1 MPETLDEPVSL
12 RDRVQSLR
20 LPDRADGSG
29 RGARGG
35 WLPWTLC
42 LLLAA
47 CTASLAARVY
57 TSPPAP
63 ADAAAAAPAPASAPA
78 QGAAT
83 TATGEA
89 KPAAPA
95 AGSVVLEA
103 KGYIIAA
110 HQIQVSPIE
119 VSGLINELY
128 IEEGKRFK

>member
-29 RGARGG
+29 RGAGGG

-63 ADAAAAAPAPASAPA
+63 AADVSAAAPVADSAPA
-78 QGAAT
+78 QGT
-83 TATGEA
+83 TPAPAGES
-89 KPAAPA
+89 KPAVPA
-95 AGSVVLEA
+95 AGSV
-103 KGYIIAA
+103 
-110 HQIQVSPIE
+110 
-119 VSGLINELY
+119 
-128 IEEGKRFK
+128 